1 MVPIQEAI
9 SSQAWLKFSNRDRLK
24 EWRLDQLKEFR
35 VRAIDFSEIN
45 LNEVDSPELVDVSH
59 ADASWWMLKLEVIS
73 LCKKQISTREF
84 NEIIV
89 IIDQDD
95 FQFNYVREDH
105 LCFDSDFSQK
115 NGFRRLFGQDLFP
128 KIKAVG
134 ALTFLLPNDDE
145 AQYYLS
151 MENGTVCEA

>member
-1 MVPIQEAI
+1 MIPIQEAI
-9 SSQAWLKFSNRDRLK
+9 ISQAWLKFSNRDYLK

-35 VRAIDFSEIN
+35 VRVTGFSKIN

-59 ADASWWMLKLEVIS
+59 ANASWWMLELEVVS
-73 LCKKQISTREF
+73 LCKKQMSTGRF
-84 NEIIV
+84 NELILLV
-89 IIDQDD
+89 DQDG

-105 LCFDSDFSQK
+105 LCFYSDFSQK
-115 NGFRRLFGQDLFP
+115 NGFRRLHGQDLFP

-134 ALTFLLPNDDE
+134 ALTFLLPDDDE

-151 MENGTVCEA
+151 MESGAVCEA